1 MLLIF
6 QGTDGEGS
14 SSSARHTEATGGLMC
29 VSSYSVVKLDPLR
42 ISPGYRD
49 ISVCSVLILSAT
61 RLKKKTKHWFQWSE
75 TCSTSN
81 LITCQADNRR
91 ACAFNCTFDSWAQLP
106 SLYYSL
112 KVVFLSLLLLEY
124 HFWVLFTTLHNN
136 PSPWKTAE
144 RVFVHYGALITNTW
158 TWVFC

>member
-14 SSSARHTEATGGLMC
+14 SRSARHTEATGGLVC

-61 RLKKKTKHWFQWSE
+61 RFKKKDKTLIPMTREMLNIQPD
-75 TCSTSN
+75 N
-81 LITCQADNRR
+81 L
-91 ACAFNCTFDSWAQLP
+91 S
-106 SLYYSL
+106 
-112 KVVFLSLLLLEY
+112 
-124 HFWVLFTTLHNN
+124 
-136 PSPWKTAE
+136 
-144 RVFVHYGALITNTW
+144 GG
-158 TWVFC
+158 